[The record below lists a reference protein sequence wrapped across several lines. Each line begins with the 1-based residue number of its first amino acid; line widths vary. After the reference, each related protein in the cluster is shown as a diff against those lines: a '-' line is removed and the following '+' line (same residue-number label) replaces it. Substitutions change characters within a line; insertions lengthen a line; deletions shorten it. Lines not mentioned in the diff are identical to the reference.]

1 MSDPKRLP
9 VIDALKVVAAQAIV
23 LHHFALY
30 GPMSTYARPLA
41 PHLIDALAEHGRLA
55 VQIFLVIGGFLAA
68 RTLAPDGKPADIR
81 VMQSLG
87 KRWLRLGIP
96 YWVALLLALLAGA
109 IARHWVSLPHTPAA
123 PSLGQVLANA
133 LMLQD
138 IVGVPALSAGLW
150 YVAIDL
156 QLFALMLL
164 LMWGLRQMALEAYAT
179 LAVTLGTAVS
189 LLLFNIDP
197 TWDAWGLYFFGAYGL
212 GTLAWW
218 SAASQ
223 GPSARR
229 WVLVA
234 LIAGLT
240 TLSLIAMWRSR
251 IALAG
256 LTACILALCSGPASA
271 QYARQVPRALAWL
284 SDRSYALFLVHY
296 PVCLVFNAAAQ
307 RWLPHTPGTQALALF
322 AAWTVS
328 MLASHVLYTRV
339 ERPAGERPNR
349 NR

>member
-1 MSDPKRLP
+1 MQNPKRLP
-9 VIDALKVVAAQAIV
+9 VIDALKVLAAQAIV

-55 VQIFLVIGGFLAA
+55 VQVFLVIGGFLAA
-68 RTLAPDGKPADIR
+68 RTLAPDGKPTDIDL
-81 VMQSLG
+81 MKSLG
-87 KRWLRLGIP
+87 KRWLRLGSP
-96 YWVALLLALLAGA
+96 YWIALLLALLAGA
-109 IARHWVSLPHTPAA
+109 IARDWVSLPHTPAA
-123 PSLGQVLANA
+123 PSLSQVLANA

-138 IVGVPALSAGLW
+138 IVGLPALSAGFW

-156 QLFALMLL
+156 QLFALMLI
-164 LMWGLRQMALEAYAT
+164 LMWSLRRIGLQAGAILV
-179 LAVTLGTAVS
+179 VTLSTAAS

-212 GTLAWW
+212 GALAWW

-223 GPSARR
+223 APSPRR
-229 WVLVA
+229 WLLLVV
-234 LIAGLT
+234 IAGLT
-240 TLSLIAMWRSR
+240 IISLIALWRSR

-256 LTACILALCSGPASA
+256 ITACVLALCSGPASA
-271 QYARQVPRALAWL
+271 RYARSAPRALAWL

-307 RWLPHTPGTQALALF
+307 RWLPHTPGVQALALF
-322 AAWTVS
+322 AAWVAS

-339 ERPAGERPNR
+339 ERPAGAWFNLNR
-349 NR
+349 

>member
-41 PHLIDALAEHGRLA
+41 PHLIDALAEHARLA

-68 RTLAPDGKPADIR
+68 RSLAPDGKPADIR
-81 VMQSLG
+81 LMKSLSR
-87 KRWLRLGIP
+87 RWLRLGCP

-109 IARHWVSLPHTPAA
+109 IARHWASLPHTPAA
-123 PSLGQVLANA
+123 PSLGELLANA

-138 IVGVPALSAGLW
+138 VVGVPALSAGLW

-156 QLFALMLL
+156 QLFALMLI
-164 LMWGLRQMALEAYAT
+164 LMWSLRQMALEAYAT
-179 LAVTLGTAVS
+179 LAVTLSAAAS
-189 LLLFNIDP
+189 LFLFNTDP

-212 GTLAWW
+212 GALAWW
-218 SAASQ
+218 GAASQ
-223 GPSARR
+223 GTSARR
-229 WVLVA
+229 WVYLA

-240 TLSLIAMWRSR
+240 TLSLITLWRSR

-256 LTACILALCSGPASA
+256 FTACVLALCSGPASA
-271 QYARQVPRALAWL
+271 RYARRLPHALAWL

-296 PVCLVFNAAAQ
+296 PVCLLFNAAAQ
-307 RWLPHTPGTQALALF
+307 RWLPHTPGIQAVALL
-322 AAWTVS
+322 AAWAAS
-328 MLASHVLYTRV
+328 MLASHALYTRV
-339 ERPAGERPNR
+339 ERPAGAWPNQ